1 MKKILLIFFINII
14 FLNFNFFSYAEKKS
28 SIILKVENEIISD
41 LDLKNKILSTLILS
55 NQKINQ
61 ESINSVKK
69 QSLELL
75 LQYKLKKIE
84 LSKYNYKIN
93 DNQIKSYLNSISNND
108 IDNLK
113 KIFNSNNLDFKLFLD
128 EVETEFKWQRFI
140 YQKYSKKIDIEENII
155 SKALQEKIKNDSSF
169 KEFKLAKIEILL
181 ENNESDVNKIE
192 QLKKHIQNFGF
203 ESAATKFNS
212 TNSPNN
218 NELGWISSEALSSTF
233 SNIVSNLKIGQIS
246 KVIKTPDSAIVLKLI
261 DKKNS
266 KINEED
272 IEKLK
277 ENIINQKKNELF
289 DLYSNSHLSKLKN
302 TSYITYK

>member
-14 FLNFNFFSYAEKKS
+14 FLIFNFFSYAEKKS

-113 KIFNSNNLDFKLFLD
+113 KIFNLNNLDFKLFLD

-181 ENNESDVNKIE
+181 ENNESDGNKIE

-302 TSYITYK
+302 TS

>member
-84 LSKYNYKIN
+84 LSKFNYKIS

-113 KIFNSNNLDFKLFLD
+113 KIFNVNNLDFKLFLD

-140 YQKYSKKIDIEENII
+140 YQKYSKKIDIGENII
-155 SKALQEKIKNDSSF
+155 NKALQEKIKNDSSL

-181 ENNESDVNKIE
+181 ENNESDGNKIE

-203 ESAATKFNS
+203 ESA
-212 TNSPNN
+212 
-218 NELGWISSEALSSTF
+218 ER
-233 SNIVSNLKIGQIS
+233 NLILP
-246 KVIKTPDSAIVLKLI
+246 TLR
-261 DKKNS
+261 
-266 KINEED
+266 
-272 IEKLK
+272 
-277 ENIINQKKNELF
+277 IIM
-289 DLYSNSHLSKLKN
+289 S
-302 TSYITYK
+302 